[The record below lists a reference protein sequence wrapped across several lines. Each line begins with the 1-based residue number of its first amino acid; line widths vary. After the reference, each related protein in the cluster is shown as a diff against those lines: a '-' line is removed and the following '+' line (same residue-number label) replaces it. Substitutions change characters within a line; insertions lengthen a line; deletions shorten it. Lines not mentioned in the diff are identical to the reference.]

1 MSRRVLIVGLVGLF
15 AFASRAWADEK
26 EQKPEEVQAKAESD
40 SGAVVKFDKGFR
52 LQTKDGRHE
61 MRIAGS
67 AHLDVRTYYGAST
80 APHSFDIRRARI
92 DVMGRMFKDLLD
104 LRIQAALEDNPYIRN
119 AYIDIKCA
127 PFLHLMVGQMKVPFS
142 TEWLTFD
149 NNVNFMERNTG
160 TPFYAFF
167 DRGGMLWGELLKGTV
182 TYNFGVYTGA
192 GVDLD
197 ATKGDIDKSKDIV
210 WRLFLQPFK
219 TVKVKAINGLY
230 LVGQGTW
237 GYQSTPTKRFE
248 VSGLSAPDYESLVW
262 RWRTEQVLADN
273 GRERDVISAEVGQRT
288 RFGAELIYLYGPFTL
303 YGEWAMVQYK
313 DIDIYHNYFVGSNRK
328 KHDLVLSRDGTMHA
342 FTIWASYFITGE
354 EKVLNN
360 FGFKQPV
367 PKRQVGEGGF
377 GAFELLAR
385 FSGTFTDKA
394 LFDKVKVS
402 GFKDVDGKD
411 GIGSTSS
418 VNASVLEGAYR
429 LYEVTGGVS
438 WTMNQFVRL
447 QLNYTYL
454 WDPTDSQ
461 NGIVSAGGSDL
472 SDITKKNKLIKSE
485 HFLGLRFIFK
495 I

>member
-1 MSRRVLIVGLVGLF
+1 MNGWVLFVFWVGFIACCLSG
-15 AFASRAWADEK
+15 WARESA
-26 EQKPEEVQAKAESD
+26 QKPEEVQAETNSD
-40 SGAVVKFDKGFR
+40 SGAGVKFDRGFR
-52 LQTKDGRHE
+52 LRTKDGQYE
-61 MRIAGS
+61 MRISTS
-67 AHLDVRTYYGAST
+67 AHLDVRTFYGAST

-92 DVMGRMFKDLLD
+92 DVMGSMFKDLLD

-119 AYIDIKCA
+119 AYIDIKVA

-160 TPFYAFF
+160 TPIYPFF
-167 DRGGMLWGELLKGTV
+167 DRGGMLWGELVKGTV

-197 ATKGDIDKSKDIV
+197 ATRGDIDNSKDIV

-248 VSGLSAPDYESLVW
+248 VSGLRTPNYESLVW
-262 RWRTEQVLADN
+262 RWRTEQVLGDN
-273 GRERDVISAEVGQRT
+273 GRERDVICAEVGQRT

-303 YGEWAMVQYK
+303 YGEWAMVRYK
-313 DIDIYHNYFVGSNRK
+313 DIVIYHDYYVGSKRK
-328 KHDLVLSRDGTMHA
+328 KHEPVLSRDGTMHA

-354 EKVLNN
+354 EKIATN
-360 FGFKQPV
+360 FGFRQPV

-377 GAFELLAR
+377 GAFEVLAR
-385 FSGTFTDKA
+385 FSGHFTDRA
-394 LFDKVKVS
+394 LFDKAMVS
-402 GFKDVDGKD
+402 GFDEGV
-411 GIGSTSS
+411 GSKSS
-418 VNASVLEGAYR
+418 ANASVLEGAYR

-454 WDPTDSQ
+454 WDPSDSQ
-461 NGIVSAGGSDL
+461 NGIVSAGASDL
-472 SDITKKNKLIKSE
+472 SDITKKNRLIKSE